1 MQSQK
6 QTWKISINNQ
16 TDDKLKQ
23 FFPNDP
29 YGDLTINSETQQ
41 LQLTLAYLSI
51 DSNFFAQLD
60 SSISQI
66 DLAHLPE
73 EALLMV
79 LRSLYGGELE
89 VSSVALLDDVL
100 SVINYL

>member
-1 MQSQK
+1 MKLQK

-16 TDDKLKQ
+16 VDDKLRQ

-29 YGDLTINSETQQ
+29 YGDLTINLKTQQ

-51 DSNFFAQLD
+51 DSNFFAQHD
-60 SSISQI
+60 PSIPQI

-79 LRSLYGGELE
+79 LRALYGGELD
-89 VSSVALLDDVL
+89 VSSVSLLDNVL